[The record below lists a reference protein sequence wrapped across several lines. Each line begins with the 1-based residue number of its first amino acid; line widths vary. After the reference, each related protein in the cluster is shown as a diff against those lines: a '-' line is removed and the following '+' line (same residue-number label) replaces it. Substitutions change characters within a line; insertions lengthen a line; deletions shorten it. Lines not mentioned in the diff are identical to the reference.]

1 MLHELYIMVVLW
13 VYLEATRMRFFVAR
27 FCPLGAWGF
36 EHQMESIDNRHSQTV
51 WENWRVLKAPELGI
65 LFWAGGGL
73 KGGME
78 TVTLS
83 TKFIIFFLCSQ
94 QKIKKT
100 YTPCKTKALGPGMP
114 RMILEGNFSPQCE
127 PCPATTRTL
136 PAPRDH
142 PGSSNGGHNGGL
154 VVFESKKS
162 DQRKAPHLR
171 VRPHRCIP
179 LGDHPVRGPA
189 WDPTRAAWR
198 SHSRGGFLWPQE
210 SSMFLIRKISIIGWS
225 VRTCDL
231 ACLHM
236 NVFLDLCA
244 RFDLAKSAKFGSKTI
259 RVGHGW
265 FLGTPHS
272 WATATVI
279 FCFKTIAHGHVP
291 TRRNDQKK
299 AALGVG
305 YSMDIYG
312 HLSTTPI
319 VYWDD
324 SRCSKQPRYRNQS
337 KLAPEV
343 SHWTRA
349 HCCSSCDDRFGF
361 YRLCWFHYG
370 KCEPSCAIELWNMA
384 HL

>member
-1 MLHELYIMVVLW
+1 MINGGTLSILRSHQNAFL
-13 VYLEATRMRFFVAR
+13 
-27 FCPLGAWGF
+27 CGPLLSPWRPGF

-100 YTPCKTKALGPGMP
+100 YTPCKTKALGPVLLQPERYELQGIIM
-114 RMILEGNFSPQCE
+114 
-127 PCPATTRTL
+127 
-136 PAPRDH
+136 DH
-142 PGSSNGGHNGGL
+142 PGGHWWWPLAGGL

-162 DQRKAPHLR
+162 DRRKAPHLR

-198 SHSRGGFLWPQE
+198 SWRSHSRGGWRYGPRNLPCFWLGRYQLLVEVWEHVIWPVCTW
-210 SSMFLIRKISIIGWS
+210 MLVLI
-225 VRTCDL
+225 
-231 ACLHM
+231 
-236 NVFLDLCA
+236 CA
-244 RFDLAKSAKFGSKTI
+244 RGLISQSLLSLGPKLLEF
-259 RVGHGW
+259 GHGW

-272 WATATVI
+272 WATATII

-291 TRRNDQKK
+291 TRRNNNKK
-299 AALGVG
+299 SGGV
-305 YSMDIYG
+305 
-312 HLSTTPI
+312 
-319 VYWDD
+319 
-324 SRCSKQPRYRNQS
+324 
-337 KLAPEV
+337 
-343 SHWTRA
+343 
-349 HCCSSCDDRFGF
+349 
-361 YRLCWFHYG
+361 
-370 KCEPSCAIELWNMA
+370 
-384 HL
+384 